1 MAALL
6 TVARGGGGFA
16 DRSRRARAS
25 RGRREKQEPELA
37 TAPKEEMWR

>member
-6 TVARGGGGFA
+6 TVARGGGFA
-16 DRSRRARAS
+16 DRSRRARAL
-25 RGRREKQEPELA
+25 RGRREKQKPELA